1 MMGHLRQA
9 LVGFVVVGFLL
20 GTGIGGSLAADIK
33 DRTIKYAVLYDIDHP
48 HGLGAKKF
56 AELVTQK
63 SGGKIKV
70 KIYAGATLGGEIAV
84 VSSMQGGT
92 IEMSAMGTP
101 QLVGLIKQY
110 AVLDFPFLFND
121 EKEADAVLD
130 GPVGTQLL
138 TRLPEKGL
146 IGLAYFEHGFR
157 QLTNSK
163 RPVAKLEDLQGL
175 KIRVQ
180 QNAVAIDT
188 FNALGA
194 NAIPLP
200 FPELYTALEQKAV
213 DGQENP
219 FNSIEVAKFYE
230 VQKYLSVTKHNYT
243 PLVLLVSKKFWDKLA
258 PDEQKILQ
266 ESATEARLYQ
276 RKVSREL
283 NEKSLQSLKAKGMEV
298 TVISP
303 QELARMREKVQPV
316 VDKYTKEVGESLVKE
331 LYAEIDK
338 VRKQK

>member
-1 MMGHLRQA
+1 MSLKQTW
-9 LVGFVVVGFLL
+9 VGVVVLGFLL
-20 GTGIGGSLAADIK
+20 AAATGGSLAADIK
-33 DRTIKYAVLYDIDHP
+33 ERTIKYAVLYDIDHP

-56 AELVTQK
+56 AELVGQK

-70 KIYAGATLGGEIAV
+70 KTYAGATLGGEIAV

-92 IEMSAMGTP
+92 IEMSAIGTP
-101 QLVGLIKQY
+101 QLVGLVKEY
-110 AVLDFPFLFND
+110 SVLDFPFLFND
-121 EKEADAVLD
+121 EKEADAIVD
-130 GPVGTQLL
+130 GPIGTKLL
-138 TRLPEKGL
+138 DRLPEKGL
-146 IGLAYFEHGFR
+146 IGLVFFEHGFR

-163 RPVAKLEDLQGL
+163 RPVGKLEDLQGL

-180 QNAVAIDT
+180 QNAVSIDT

-194 NAIPLP
+194 NAVPLP

-243 PLVLLVSKKFWDKLA
+243 PLVLLVSKKFWDKLT
-258 PDEQKILQ
+258 PDEKKILG
-266 ESATEARLYQ
+266 ESATEARAYQ

-283 NEKSLQSLKAKGMEV
+283 NEKSLQNLKAKGMEV

-303 QELARMREKVQPV
+303 QEMARMREKTKPV
-316 VDKYTKEVGESLVKE
+316 VDKYTKEVGEPLVNE

>member
-1 MMGHLRQA
+1 MSLKQTW
-9 LVGFVVVGFLL
+9 VGVVVLGFLL
-20 GTGIGGSLAADIK
+20 AAATGGSLAADIK
-33 DRTIKYAVLYDIDHP
+33 ERTIKYAVLYDIDHP

-56 AELVTQK
+56 AELVGQK
-63 SGGKIKV
+63 SGGKINV
-70 KIYAGATLGGEIAV
+70 KTYAGATLGGEIAV

-92 IEMSAMGTP
+92 IEMSAIGTP
-101 QLVGLIKQY
+101 QLVGLVKEY
-110 AVLDFPFLFND
+110 SVLDFPFLFND
-121 EKEADAVLD
+121 EKEADAIVD
-130 GPVGTQLL
+130 GPIGTKLL
-138 TRLPEKGL
+138 DRLPEKGL
-146 IGLAYFEHGFR
+146 IGLVFFEHGFR

-163 RPVAKLEDLQGL
+163 RPVGKLEDLQGL

-194 NAIPLP
+194 NAVPLP

-243 PLVLLVSKKFWDKLA
+243 PLVLLVSKKFWDKLT
-258 PDEQKILQ
+258 PDEKKILR
-266 ESATEARLYQ
+266 ESATEARAYQ

-283 NEKSLQSLKAKGMEV
+283 NEKSLQNLKAKGMEV

-303 QELARMREKVQPV
+303 QEMARMREKTKPV
-316 VDKYTKEVGESLVKE
+316 ADKYTKEVGEPLVNE